1 MSHAEARAPGS
12 VVGRYVLHDEIASG
26 GMAAVHLGRLL
37 GPAGFTRTVAI
48 KRLHPEH
55 ARDPEFVAMFLDEA
69 RLAARIRHPNVVPI
83 VDVVALSGQLFLVM
97 EYIQGE
103 SLSRLLRA
111 AQSRGQRVPLSI
123 GLTVLTEA
131 LYGLHAAHE
140 AHDERGEP
148 LSIVHR
154 DVSPHNILVGRDG
167 AARVLD
173 FGIAKAASR
182 ASTTRD
188 GKVKGKF
195 TYMAP
200 EQLRRGPVDRRAD
213 IFAASIVLWEVLTGE
228 RLFAAEDLA
237 GIVARVL
244 NETIE
249 APSTRV
255 PSLSPA
261 IDAIAMKGLERDPDR
276 RYATAWEM
284 AKALEAL
291 GGLARPAEVGAWVEE
306 ISGEVLRKR
315 AAQVKEIESDSIGSV
330 PLPEG
335 EPFLP
340 KPPQVGEPTMQLEE
354 PAGLTM
360 NMRAAEPAA
369 EEEEQDVA
377 PAPAPRRARWA
388 ALAGTLVLALAL
400 GIGWWTR
407 GSSAPAAASPEAV
420 RGAIAPADAPSAS
433 GPEPVVAAPASSAA
447 AAPAAAAA
455 SAAPAAAAPAAS
467 ATPEAAPAPA
477 PAANAEPAAAP
488 VATTERPRPA
498 RARPHR
504 AAPAK
509 GAKPDCSPNYFFDS
523 DGIKR
528 FKPECI

>member
-37 GPAGFTRTVAI
+37 GPAGFARTVAI

-83 VDVVALSGQLFLVM
+83 VDVVALAGQLFLVM

-111 AQSRGQRVPLSI
+111 AQGRGERVPLAI

-255 PSLSPA
+255 PSLSPT
-261 IDAIAMKGLERDPDR
+261 IDAITMKGLERDPER
-276 RYATAWEM
+276 RYATALEM
-284 AKALEAL
+284 AKALEAV

-306 ISGEVLRKR
+306 ISGEVLKKR

-335 EPFLP
+335 VPFMP
-340 KPPQVGEPTMQLEE
+340 KSPQVGEPTMQLEE
-354 PAGLTM
+354 PEGLTM
-360 NMRAAEPAA
+360 NMRAAEPPAEA
-369 EEEEQDVA
+369 EEPASA
-377 PAPAPRRARWA
+377 PAPAPKRTRWMPLA
-388 ALAGTLVLALAL
+388 ATLVLALVL
-400 GIGWWTR
+400 GVAWW
-407 GSSAPAAASPEAV
+407 SSSPSAPTTSPEAAEASS
-420 RGAIAPADAPSAS
+420 GAMAPNAGLIPSTKDQAAPEPAEGTPALAAS
-433 GPEPVVAAPASSAA
+433 GTPEAAGTPA
-447 AAPAAAAA
+447 PLPQGP
-455 SAAPAAAAPAAS
+455 SAAPAVS
-467 ATPEAAPAPA
+467 
-477 PAANAEPAAAP
+477 AAP
-488 VATTERPRPA
+488 VATTERPRAA
-498 RARPHR
+498 RARAHR

-509 GAKPDCSPNYFFDS
+509 GAKPDCSPSYFFDA